1 MSGSLA
7 PPRHSFRLAIAIPAS
22 FTSDASYLRDKTMKM
37 GLVGRA
43 ATIFRV
49 DEILIYPDLFGLRD
63 QRKDAKLM
71 EILLRYMEM
80 PQYLRKRA
88 FGFRKELQFAGML
101 PPLRAPH
108 HPLASRIEDLFD
120 GELRDGIVVKC
131 SKACCHV
138 DIGVERFLTLPISL
152 KVGTRVTVRIRKSN
166 GEVNAEL
173 ASEEAL
179 KSYRGYRVTVLK
191 KPLGEV
197 IRSSGSDLVIATS
210 RHGEPVA
217 RLFRELATRLKDS
230 RKVLILFGSPKEGL
244 REIASR
250 EGLRLEGATD
260 FILNTISRQGAET
273 VRAEEAIYATLSI
286 INFLEEL
293 SCESFQGDL

>member
-1 MSGSLA
+1 MSSSLA

-22 FTSDASYLRDKTMKM
+22 LTSDASHLRDKTMKI

-63 QRKDAKLM
+63 QREDARL
-71 EILLRYMEM
+71 IDLLLSYMEM
-80 PQYLRKRA
+80 PQYLKKRA
-88 FGFRKELQFAGML
+88 FGIRKELKFAGML

-108 HPLASRIEDLFD
+108 HPLASRIEDLSD

-131 SKACCHV
+131 SKAFCHV
-138 DIGVERFLTLPISL
+138 DVGVERLLALPFSL
-152 KVGTRVTVRIRKSN
+152 KVGTRITVRIRKSG

-173 ASEEAL
+173 ATEEAF
-179 KSYRGYRVTVLK
+179 KTYRGYRVTVLK
-191 KPLGEV
+191 KSLGEV
-197 IRSSGSDLVIATS
+197 IRSSASDLVIATS
-210 RHGEPVA
+210 RHGEPLS
-217 RLFRELATRLKDS
+217 RLYMELARRLKDS

-250 EGLRLEGATD
+250 EGLLLEEATD
-260 FILNTISRQGAET
+260 FILNTISRQGADT
-273 VRAEEAIYATLSI
+273 VRTEEAIYATLSI

-293 SCESFQGDL
+293 AFGS